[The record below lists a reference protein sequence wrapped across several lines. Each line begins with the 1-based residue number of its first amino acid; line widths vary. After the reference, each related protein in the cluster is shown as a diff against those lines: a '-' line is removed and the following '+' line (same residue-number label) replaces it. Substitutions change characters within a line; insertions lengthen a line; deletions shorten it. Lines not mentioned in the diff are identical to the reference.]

1 MTVLIDVLRHAKVW
15 APVRANHAAGS
26 LVRDRLVS
34 HWIGQALPL
43 AVDAHIFGSIGRF
56 AIRDR
61 DSIAVRLP
69 GAHRTSI
76 EISTVTLAFSFGKEV
91 LFEFLVG

>member
-1 MTVLIDVLRHAKVW
+1 M
-15 APVRANHAAGS
+15 
-26 LVRDRLVS
+26 RDWLVS
-34 HWIGQALPL
+34 HWISQALPL
-43 AVDAHIFGSIGRF
+43 AIHAHIFGSVGRF
-56 AIRDR
+56 AIRNSDR
-61 DSIAVRLP
+61 IAVRLP